1 MIVVFLLRFGSTS
14 KVVYLEWPE
23 RIVVPSL
30 RLSTVQVENT
40 SLLLPNM
47 VLLLYGNSDLIIRSH
62 VKGNL
67 K

>member
-40 SLLLPNM
+40 FLLLPNM
-47 VLLLYGNSDLIIRSH
+47 VLLSYGNSDLIIRSH